1 MSDPFHIPVPGSPA
15 QGAPAKAPQPGAGL
29 PGVGI
34 VATPQPPPSSSVRDS
49 SFDLHFVAH
58 VLLKRLWLLVA
69 IVLVV
74 PTAVWLYV
82 RKLPREYQATTS
94 MVLDSATPQYLGPQF
109 RDVVDFEHG
118 SWWSAYEYMETQFR
132 IIRSRRVA
140 GLVGKELCQKTLTD
154 QASGAQV
161 PALLLLR
168 PGINCDDEKSIEEA
182 IPTLQ
187 PLISVQGA
195 SRNNRVVELTAVGT
209 NPELVALL
217 ANTYVRTY
225 IDTNLRDRM
234 GASSSAAGWLGSQFS
249 TLQDQLTQAEARLV
263 KFKTDNGLVNI
274 DEQQSD
280 LLRKQRT
287 IAEKLEAARLELI
300 ELRPR
305 HQRLSEWISPPDP
318 NSDPLQSLPP
328 LLAENEAISKLK
340 GLYKKALQDHAEL
353 AEKYLEK
360 HPRLAV
366 QESLIRALRE
376 DLRHEIRMAISASQV
391 RFEMLVQ
398 KEQELKRAADAATQE
413 VLALQK
419 KIIEYNQLK
428 LNYDR
433 LRKTAETVGGR
444 ESDSLL
450 ASRLATNNVRLL
462 DPALVPKTPIA
473 PNVRQAVLTALGVAL
488 ALAIALA
495 FLLELSD
502 NTVKTQDDME
512 QVLHIPFLGMI
523 PHLPDEPGEDP
534 SAGEKPPQKDLFIAR
549 HPKSTVAECCRVI
562 RTNLLFMS
570 TERLIRTLLVTSA
583 GPQEGKSMSSV
594 SLALSMAQSGSRVL
608 LVDTDMR
615 RPRLHKV
622 FGLASGGVG
631 LTTAIAGT
639 LPALQAVRPTEQP
652 NLFLLACGPMPPNP
666 AELLQTERFK
676 QIVGELAAAFDKVI
690 FDSPPIG
697 AVTDALVLSQVT
709 DGVVLVAKSHKTSR
723 EMLRR
728 ARRQLQDLNAPILG
742 CVLNDLDLDSRRRGY
757 GYPYYY
763 YYKSGYYRYGY
774 YSSEEGDDG
783 QGQAKTKDGDGD
795 GQGQGTTGSGST
807 LLDEVNQA
815 LGETPGPAPED
826 DRKDPPT
833 P

>member
-1 MSDPFHIPVPGSPA
+1 MSDPFHIPVPTAPA
-15 QGAPAKAPQPGAGL
+15 QGAPGQPVSGL
-29 PGVGI
+29 PGVG
-34 VATPQPPPSSSVRDS
+34 AQTKAPPPSSVRDS

-58 VLLKRLWLLVA
+58 VVLKRLWLLVA

-82 RKLPREYQATTS
+82 RKLPREYQATAS
-94 MVLDSATPQYLGPQF
+94 MVLDSTTPQYLGPQF

-140 GLVGKELCQKTLTD
+140 GLVAKELCRQTLTD
-154 QASGAQV
+154 RMSGAQV

-168 PGINCDDEKSIEEA
+168 PGTSCEDDKAIEEA
-182 IPTLQ
+182 IPVIQ

-225 IDTNLRDRM
+225 IEANLRDRM

-249 TLQDQLTQAEARLV
+249 TLQDQLTQAEASLV
-263 KFKTDNGLVNI
+263 KFKTDNALVNL

-280 LLRKQRT
+280 LGRKQRT
-287 IAEKLEAARLELI
+287 ITDKLEAVRLELI
-300 ELRPR
+300 ALRPL
-305 HQRLSEWISPPDP
+305 HQRLAEWPGPLPDP
-318 NSDPLQSLPP
+318 ESDPLQGLPP
-328 LLAENEAISKLK
+328 SLNENETISALK
-340 GLYKKALQDHAEL
+340 TMYKKAIQAHAEL

-360 HPRLAV
+360 HPKLAT
-366 QESLIRALRE
+366 QETLIRTLRE
-376 DLRHEIRMAISASQV
+376 DLRREIQMV
-391 RFEMLVQ
+391 RAAALSRYEMLSQ
-398 KEQELKRAADAATQE
+398 QEQELKRVAAEATSE
-413 VLALQK
+413 ALALQK
-419 KIIEYNQLK
+419 KIIQYNQLK
-428 LNYDR
+428 LHYDR

-462 DPALVPKTPIA
+462 DPALVPLTPIA
-473 PNVRQAVLTALGVAL
+473 PNVRQAVLTALGIAL

-502 NTVKTQDDME
+502 NTVKSQDDME

-523 PHLPDEPGEDP
+523 PHLPDEPGEDA
-534 SAGEKPPQKDLFIAR
+534 SAAERPPQKDLFIAR

-570 TERLIRTLLVTSA
+570 TERPIRTLLVTSA

-594 SLALSMAQSGSRVL
+594 SLALSMAQSGSKVL

-622 FGLASGGVG
+622 FGIASGGVG

-676 QIVGELAAAFDKVI
+676 QIVGELSAAFDKVI

-774 YSSEEGDDG
+774 YASEEGDEG
-783 QGQAKTKDGDGD
+783 KPKGGPGDGPGD
-795 GQGQGTTGSGST
+795 GSSS
-807 LLDEVNQA
+807 LLDDVNRA
-815 LGETPGPAPED
+815 LGETPGAGPGPGPGP
-826 DRKDPPT
+826 DPGNDHQDKST